1 MATRKKAK
9 ATRRARP
16 KKAKAGKRAKP
27 ARSASATRAA
37 AARKAKKRPTPKVAK
52 RKVAKKRA
60 MPKPTPAVE
69 SVIVDTV
76 EEPIPGVVVV
86 TEYQG
91 IIQRTKSA
99 ED

>member
-16 KKAKAGKRAKP
+16 KKAKAGKRAKA
-27 ARSASATRAA
+27 ARSASAIRAA
-37 AARKAKKRPTPKVAK
+37 VAAKAKKRPMPTLAK

-60 MPKPTPAVE
+60 ASKPTKTFE

-76 EEPIPGVVVV
+76 EEPMPGVVVV
-86 TEYQG
+86 TEYEG
-91 IIQRTKSA
+91 IVQRAKSA